1 MKGNIL
7 WLQIEKM
14 KRQKL
19 KNPDIFVSSTRLCVH
34 NLPTSVDDK
43 QLRRIYIRAAKNK
56 AAIVSEVRGNN
67 LSCLS
72 AKYFW

>member
-43 QLRRIYIRAAKNK
+43 QLRKIYIRAAKNK
-56 AAIVSEVRGNN
+56 AAIVSEVRGNK

-72 AKYFW
+72 VKYFW